1 MVRQAGISCGIA
13 DAIRRGHL
21 HESWYLV
28 DVEAGFELWQ
38 GGAALTTKS
47 FSVRVGGGPP
57 SPGPRVLDG
66 STPGRGPRTD
76 WRADGA
82 GDPETRDAPLPL
94 AGRDR

>member
-13 DAIRRGHL
+13 DPIRRGYL
-21 HESWYLV
+21 HKSWYLV
-28 DVEAGFELWQ
+28 DVEAGSELWQ
-38 GGAALTTKS
+38 GGAGLAMKS

-66 STPGRGPRTD
+66 STPGRGPARIGERTA
-76 WRADGA
+76 R
-82 GDPETRDAPLPL
+82 GDPGIRDPPLPL